1 MAISKNKKVEVV
13 SNVSD
18 IAKKSGSLVFVNF
31 HKLNVIETGEVRN
44 SLRKADVG
52 YRVAKKTLIKK
63 ALSDLG
69 IKGELPSL
77 DGEVA
82 IVY

>member
-31 HKLNVIETGEVRN
+31 HKLQTVTSEIAVEKNVF
-44 SLRKADVG
+44 
-52 YRVAKKTLIKK
+52 LI
-63 ALSDLG
+63 S
-69 IKGELPSL
+69 
-77 DGEVA
+77 
-82 IVY
+82 